1 MRVRCLALL
10 FFLVLGLGRS
20 TARAERIKDIA
31 DLEGAR
37 SNQLIGYGLVV
48 GLSGTGDDTTAPMS
62 GQSIVTM
69 LQRLGAH
76 IEPARLRLRN
86 VAAVIVTAELPAF
99 VAPGSKV
106 DVTVS
111 SIGNAAS
118 LEGGT
123 LLAAPLKGSDLKV
136 YAVAQGP
143 LSVGGY
149 LVSGTTGSRSQ
160 KNHPTVGRVPNG
172 ALIERSV
179 NQALTK
185 ERLQLQLRRPDF
197 TTASRVVEAIQKK
210 LSEMPNE
217 SAGATESGE
226 NSDKPSA
233 ETPPPPSVLAKD
245 AAVVQIVVPKNYHDR
260 VAAFVA
266 EIENLEVTSDAPTR
280 VVVNERTGTVVLGEG
295 VRLSPVAIAHGGL
308 TLEVR
313 EQPIVVQPQAF
324 AKGKT
329 AVVPSSNVSAQEKG
343 GELRELSGSASL
355 GDVVKALNALGVSP
369 RDLVSILQ
377 ALKSS
382 GSLRA
387 ELEIQ

>member
-217 SAGATESGE
+217 SAGATESEE
-226 NSDKPSA
+226 NSNKPSA